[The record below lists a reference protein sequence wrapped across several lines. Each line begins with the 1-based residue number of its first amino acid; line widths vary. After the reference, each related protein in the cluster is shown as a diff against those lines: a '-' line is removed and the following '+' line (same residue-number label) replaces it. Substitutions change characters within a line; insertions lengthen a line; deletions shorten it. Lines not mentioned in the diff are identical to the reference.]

1 MAGSKICQEETFVR
15 SSIWRLVASFIED
28 ERGQDLVEYA
38 LLGAF
43 VALATVA
50 GLKAIENVIGT
61 EYRDWDTAEQELWI
75 PPEPK

>member
-1 MAGSKICQEETFVR
+1 MIDRIRRSVVGFVK
-15 SSIWRLVASFIED
+15 D

-50 GLKAIENVIGT
+50 GLRVIENAIGT
-61 EYRDWDTAEQELWI
+61 EYVQWDLDEQDLWQ
-75 PPEPK
+75 PPNP